1 MLNKHAGS
9 EKGNVLQDGTAR
21 SVSRGDGGRPA
32 LLWRILAV
40 FVAVSLIWLLVV
52 QGSDLFFGTAYED
65 RLGHAVR
72 AVLVCALVVPV
83 VVLARRSLDR
93 RPWEGLRLTSLRVGW
108 RPLVFGMAFWLV
120 AAGAG
125 LATMLALGWAS
136 ISFGAPS
143 GSLLLLALYLPVL
156 VFLYEALPE
165 ELIFRGYF
173 YRNLADRYARWV
185 AVLAQAVLF
194 TLWGA
199 AIGAAGSVDRV
210 ILFFTFS
217 VVLGVLRVITGNLW
231 TSIGFHVVFQWVT
244 QLNSAAVREGFVRI
258 EGQPVLELVVFWL
271 FPIVLGTI
279 VLVVASVVRGR
290 AGWRERD
297 PDLTEAAMPPT
308 AASGRIL

>member
-1 MLNKHAGS
+1 M
-9 EKGNVLQDGTAR
+9 
-21 SVSRGDGGRPA
+21 
-32 LLWRILAV
+32 WRILAV
-40 FVAVSLIWLLVV
+40 FVAVSLVWLLVV

-65 RLGHAVR
+65 RVGHAVR
-72 AVLVCALVVPV
+72 AVLVCALAVPV
-83 VVLARRSLDR
+83 VVLARRYLDR
-93 RPWEGLRLTSLRVGW
+93 RSWEGLRLTPLRDGW
-108 RPLVFGMAFWLV
+108 RPLLFGMAFWLV

-125 LATMLALGWAS
+125 LATTIALGWAS
-136 ISFGAPS
+136 ISFATPS
-143 GSLLLLALYLPVL
+143 GDLLLLALYLPVL

-185 AVLAQAVLF
+185 AVLGQAVLF

-199 AIGAAGSVDRV
+199 VIGAAGSVDRV

-244 QLNSAAVREGFVRI
+244 QLNAAALRDGFVRI
-258 EGQPVLELVVFWL
+258 EGQPALELVVFWL

-279 VLVVASVVRGR
+279 VLVIVSVVRGR
-290 AGWRERD
+290 TGWRTRD
-297 PDLTEAAMPPT
+297 PDLEVTGSPSQAA
-308 AASGRIL
+308 AARVQ